1 MTGVTVV
8 VTRCIQPF
16 LCLFQ
21 LDLMISEWSTIVM
34 FQAVQDSGRAG
45 TFVSTL
51 AAVEFLKKHI
61 SIAR

>member
-8 VTRCIQPF
+8 VTRFIQPF
-16 LCLFQ
+16 LCFFQ
-21 LDLMISEWSTIVM
+21 LDLTIPEWSTIMM

-51 AAVEFLKKHI
+51 AAVEFLMFF
-61 SIAR
+61 